1 MSVPGAAS
9 KDLVTPGL
17 RVGSS
22 DTHCSG
28 TGVYEADGALFATL
42 VGVLTAGPPE
52 NGGTRPTLSVAR
64 SGASTNDML
73 ASLPVIG
80 ATVSA
85 RITRIT
91 PRAAHAELLATDGVP
106 LRDVFKGTIRQQDVR
121 LTEIDTVDI
130 YKCFRPGDVVA
141 AEIVSL
147 GDRHSYFLSTAKNEL
162 GVVYATSESG
172 EVMVPVSWEKMK
184 CPKSN
189 VSEPRKV
196 ARQ

>member
-1 MSVPGAAS
+1 MSVQRVAENA
-9 KDLVTPGL
+9 LVTPGL

-22 DTHCSG
+22 EAHCPG

-42 VGVLTAGPPE
+42 VGVLTVGPPE
-52 NGGTRPTLSVAR
+52 NGDRRPTLSVAH
-64 SGASTNDML
+64 SGANANGLL
-73 ASLPVIG
+73 ASLPTIG

-85 RITRIT
+85 RITRTT
-91 PRAAHAELLATDGVP
+91 PRAAHAELLAAKGVP

-121 LTEIDTVDI
+121 QTEIDTVDI
-130 YKCFRPGDVVA
+130 YKCFRPGDVVV
-141 AEIVSL
+141 AEIISL

-162 GVVYATSESG
+162 GVVYATSGTG
-172 EVMVPVSWEKMK
+172 EVMVPVSWEKME
-184 CPKSN
+184 CPKSK